1 MYDFLAEAK
10 VHAVEP
16 IMKRLVGE
24 GPEGNLR
31 I

>member
-10 VHAVEP
+10 IQTMEP

-24 GPEGNLR
+24 GPEGNLK